1 MFDNRKTKDGLLK
14 VEPRGERTRDQVRG
28 VFSRQNI
35 RTGATYLGPDEP
47 VYHSPGEW
55 ERSIKAEAWSRKIER
70 IGHVMLGLL
79 LHLLKF
85 FPISFDPRSLWD
97 NAAILKR
104 RERLNRLVGILNDP
118 NEFSN
123 NLNAFELT
131 ILSTPAHE
139 IVARIGARRLNWNAK
154 NVLKAFIKA
163 AIHAHVETNCLTE
176 IMFEEA
182 LERADQLDKEFA
194 ATGRLRGRLHG
205 IPVSL
210 KDQINVEGY
219 DSTIGFTKFVNQPAG
234 ENAPIVDRLIEEGAI
249 PFTKTN
255 VPQSKPHRLFSFE
268 CSNPI
273 FGPTHNPYK
282 RGFTCGGSSG
292 GEAALLASD
301 GSCLGIGSDIGG
313 SLRIPAHY
321 CGCYSL
327 KPCSGRI
334 VQHGMRRSND
344 GYAEIM
350 GVIGPMARCWEDL
363 VLLSQVML
371 HKPDPTTSRKYG
383 LIPLEDF
390 RYDIFDPLVA
400 ENTPPSLKFG
410 YFTSNDLI
418 ETSSPCQRA
427 VQETVEVL
435 RLAGYDC
442 VEIDP
447 SKSLTYDIR
456 KTLVLDGL
464 VIYVGLSSADG
475 YHTML
480 SHVGSDHI
488 DWSMFLTTIG
498 CKLPNWLRWTLC
510 GVLKYLVRNE
520 MMARLVEASRAKTT
534 GELQQWRVRKDAYC
548 LKLWEE
554 LELDGLICPTQAVP
568 AIPMGSSWNKSY
580 LAESTLIWNLVD
592 STVGQLPITRV
603 DVQKDQFRRATELM
617 TRSSRRH
624 VKKAQVTKLLPNIE
638 ESEGLPVGI
647 QLVCGLWEEE
657 KTLALMGIIEKCWNN
672 RPNQNAPLSRPGDFI
687 AEKQRIGIANPH
699 H

>member
-1 MFDNRKTKDGLLK
+1 MNKTIMFDNRKTKDGLLK

-47 VYHSPGEW
+47 VYHSPGSGKGQS
-55 ERSIKAEAWSRKIER
+55 RLKAESGKDPIILIAWSRKSR
-70 IGHVMLGLL
+70 GLGTDLE
-79 LHLLKF
+79 
-85 FPISFDPRSLWD
+85 
-97 NAAILKR
+97 R

-255 VPQSKPHRLFSFE
+255 VPQSLFSFE

-301 GSCLGIGSDIGG
+301 GSCLGIGRKSPNSG
-313 SLRIPAHY
+313 SLLR
-321 CGCYSL
+321 CYSL

-442 VEIDP
+442 VEIDV
-447 SKSLTYDIR
+447 SRVDI
-456 KTLVLDGL
+456 LDGL

-548 LKLWEE
+548 LKVRSYLWEE

>member
-1 MFDNRKTKDGLLK
+1 M
-14 VEPRGERTRDQVRG
+14 
-28 VFSRQNI
+28 I
-35 RTGATYLGPDEP
+35 A
-47 VYHSPGEW
+47 
-55 ERSIKAEAWSRKIER
+55 
-70 IGHVMLGLL
+70 LL

-85 FPISFDPRSLWD
+85 FPVSLDPRSLWD

-139 IVARIGARRLNWNAK
+139 IVARIGSRRLNWNAK

-210 KDQINVEGY
+210 KDQINVEGF

-234 ENAPIVDRLIEEGAI
+234 ENAPVVDRLIEEGAI

-255 VPQSKPHRLFSFE
+255 VPQSLFSFE

-334 VQHGMRRSND
+334 VQDGTRRAND
-344 GYAEIM
+344 GYTEIL
-350 GVIGPMARCWEDL
+350 GVIGPISYD
-363 VLLSQVML
+363 VSQIWI
-371 HKPDPTTSRKYG
+371 DSTGR
-383 LIPLEDF
+383 F
-390 RYDIFDPLVA
+390 RYEIFAPLVA
-400 ENTPPSLKFG
+400 EDTPPSLKFG
-410 YFTSNDLI
+410 FFTSNNLI
-418 ETSSPCQRA
+418 ETSSPCRRA
-427 VQETVEVL
+427 VLETVEVL

-442 VEIDP
+442 VEIDVTR
-447 SKSLTYDIR
+447 LDI
-456 KTLVLDGL
+456 LEGL

-475 YHTML
+475 YQTML

-498 CKLPNWLRWTLC
+498 CKLPNWFRWTLSRA
-510 GVLKYLVRNE
+510 LKYLVRNE
-520 MMARLVEASRAKTT
+520 MMAKLVEASRAKST
-534 GELQQWRVRKDAYC
+534 GELQQWRVRRDAYC
-548 LKLWEE
+548 LKVRSYLWEE

-568 AIPMGSSWNKSY
+568 AIPMGSSWNKSFI
-580 LAESTLIWNLVD
+580 AESTLIWNLVD

-603 DVQKDQFRRATELM
+603 NVQKDQFQSATESM
-617 TRSSRRH
+617 TRGSRRQ
-624 VKKAQVTKLLPNIE
+624 VEMTQVTKLLPTIE

-657 KTLALMGIIEKCWNN
+657 KTLALMGVIERSWNN

-687 AEKQRIGIANPH
+687 AEKQRLGIANSRH
-699 H
+699 

>member
-1 MFDNRKTKDGLLK
+1 MSWSYTEDIGVPMTSFRVN
-14 VEPRGERTRDQVRG
+14 VGE
-28 VFSRQNI
+28 
-35 RTGATYLGPDEP
+35 E
-47 VYHSPGEW
+47 
-55 ERSIKAEAWSRKIER
+55 K
-70 IGHVMLGLL
+70 HVMIALL

-85 FPISFDPRSLWD
+85 FPVSLDPRSFWD

-104 RERLNRLVGILNDP
+104 RERLNRLVGILNNP

-131 ILSTPAHE
+131 IVSTPAHE

-205 IPVSL
+205 IPISL
-210 KDQINVEGY
+210 KDQINVEGF
-219 DSTIGFTKFVNQPAG
+219 DSTIGFSKFVNQPAR
-234 ENAPIVDRLIEEGAI
+234 ENAPVVDRLIEEGAI

-255 VPQSKPHRLFSFE
+255 VPQSYVLFSFE

-273 FGPTHNPYK
+273 FGPTHNPHK

-327 KPCSGRI
+327 KPVSEDCGGRI
-334 VQHGMRRSND
+334 AQHGMRRSND
-344 GYAEIM
+344 GYAEIL
-350 GVIGPMARCWEDL
+350 GTIGPMFGSMLGRPRSAQPGDAPQTRSHNVSEIRTNPTGGFPIGAFRFFGGSKCS
-363 VLLSQVML
+363 VFHKIRLLHFRSVAYYTKRSL
-371 HKPDPTTSRKYG
+371 RRLKLTCDFYIFKFNADY
-383 LIPLEDF
+383 LIQ
-390 RYDIFDPLVA
+390 A
-400 ENTPPSLKFG
+400 
-410 YFTSNDLI
+410 
-418 ETSSPCQRA
+418 SSPCQRA
-427 VQETVEVL
+427 VLETVEAL
-435 RLAGYDC
+435 KLAGYEC
-442 VEIDP
+442 VEIDVTRLD
-447 SKSLTYDIR
+447 SKACLEADTCHQNVVLEG
-456 KTLVLDGL
+456 LVL
-464 VIYVGLSSADG
+464 YVGLSSADG

-480 SHVGSDHI
+480 SHVASDQI

-498 CKLPNWLRWTLC
+498 CKLPNWLRCTIS
-510 GVLKYLVRNE
+510 GVLRYLVQNE
-520 MMARLVEASRAKTT
+520 MLARLLEASRAKSTA
-534 GELQQWRVRKDAYC
+534 ELQQLRVRKEAYC
-548 LKLWEE
+548 LKVRSYLWDE

-568 AIPMGSSWNKSY
+568 AIPMGSSWNKSF
-580 LAESTLIWNLVD
+580 LAESTFIWNLVD

-603 DVQKDQFRRATELM
+603 NVQKDQFQIVTEST
-617 TRSSRRH
+617 TRGARRH
-624 VKKAQVTKLLPNIE
+624 AEVGQITKLLPSVH
-638 ESEGLPVGI
+638 ESDGLPVGI
-647 QLVCGLWEEE
+647 QLVCGIWEEE
-657 KTLALMGIIEKCWNN
+657 KTLALMGIIEKSWNN
-672 RPNQNAPLSRPGDFI
+672 RPNQSAPLPRPGDFI
-687 AEKQRIGIANPH
+687 AEKQRLGVADSH

>member
-1 MFDNRKTKDGLLK
+1 M
-14 VEPRGERTRDQVRG
+14 
-28 VFSRQNI
+28 
-35 RTGATYLGPDEP
+35 
-47 VYHSPGEW
+47 
-55 ERSIKAEAWSRKIER
+55 
-70 IGHVMLGLL
+70 
-79 LHLLKF
+79 
-85 FPISFDPRSLWD
+85 
-97 NAAILKR
+97 
-104 RERLNRLVGILNDP
+104 
-118 NEFSN
+118 
-123 NLNAFELT
+123 T
-131 ILSTPAHE
+131 IVSTPAHE

-205 IPVSL
+205 IPISL
-210 KDQINVEGY
+210 KDQINVEGF
-219 DSTIGFTKFVNQPAG
+219 DSTIGFSKFVNQPAR
-234 ENAPIVDRLIEEGAI
+234 ENAPVVDRLIEEGAI

-255 VPQSKPHRLFSFE
+255 VPQSLFSFE

-327 KPCSGRI
+327 KPCGGRI
-334 VQHGMRRSND
+334 AQHGMRRSND
-344 GYAEIM
+344 GYAEIL
-350 GVIGPMARCWEDL
+350 GTIGPMARCWEDL

-371 HKPDPTTSRKYG
+371 HKPDPTMSRKFG

-390 RYDIFDPLVA
+390 RSEIFDPLVA
-400 ENTPPSLKFG
+400 ENNPSSVKFG
-410 YFTSNDLI
+410 FFTSDYLI
-418 ETSSPCQRA
+418 EASSPCQRA
-427 VQETVEVL
+427 VLETVEVL
-435 RLAGYDC
+435 KLAGYEC
-442 VEIDP
+442 VEIDVTR
-447 SKSLTYDIR
+447 LDILEG
-456 KTLVLDGL
+456 LVL
-464 VIYVGLSSADG
+464 YVGLSSADG

-480 SHVGSDHI
+480 SHVASDQI

-498 CKLPNWLRWTLC
+498 CKLPNWLRCTIS
-510 GVLKYLVRNE
+510 GVLRYLVQNE
-520 MMARLVEASRAKTT
+520 MLARLVEASRAKSTT
-534 GELQQWRVRKDAYC
+534 ELQQWRVRKEAYC
-548 LKLWEE
+548 LKVRSYLWDE

-568 AIPMGSSWNKSY
+568 AIPMGSSWNKSF

-603 DVQKDQFRRATELM
+603 NVQKDEFQIVTEST
-617 TRSSRRH
+617 TRGARRH
-624 VKKAQVTKLLPNIE
+624 AEMGQMTKLLPSVH
-638 ESEGLPVGI
+638 ESDGLPVGI
-647 QLVCGLWEEE
+647 QLVCGIWEEE
-657 KTLALMGIIEKCWNN
+657 KTLALMGIIEKSWNN
-672 RPNQNAPLSRPGDFI
+672 RPNQSAPLPRPGDFI
-687 AEKQRIGIANPH
+687 AEKQRLGVADSH

>member
-1 MFDNRKTKDGLLK
+1 VKKKNIRRVAIRKTVIK
-14 VEPRGERTRDQVRG
+14 RTVT
-28 VFSRQNI
+28 VKNYFAI
-35 RTGATYLGPDEP
+35 R
-47 VYHSPGEW
+47 
-55 ERSIKAEAWSRKIER
+55 
-70 IGHVMLGLL
+70 HVMIALL

-85 FPISFDPRSLWD
+85 FPISLDPRSFWD

-104 RERLNRLVGILNDP
+104 RERLNRLVGILNNP

-131 ILSTPAHE
+131 IVSTPAHE

-205 IPVSL
+205 IPISL
-210 KDQINVEGY
+210 KDQINVEGF
-219 DSTIGFTKFVNQPAG
+219 DSTIGFSKFVNQPAR
-234 ENAPIVDRLIEEGAI
+234 ENAPVVDRLIEEGAI

-255 VPQSKPHRLFSFE
+255 VPQSLFSFE

-327 KPCSGRI
+327 KPCGGRI
-334 VQHGMRRSND
+334 AQHGMRRSND
-344 GYAEIM
+344 GYAEIL
-350 GVIGPMARCWEDL
+350 GTIGPMARCWEDL

-371 HKPDPTTSRKYG
+371 HKPDPTMSRKFG

-390 RYDIFDPLVA
+390 RSEIFDPLVA
-400 ENTPPSLKFG
+400 ENNPSSVKFG
-410 YFTSNDLI
+410 FFTSDYLI
-418 ETSSPCQRA
+418 EASSPCQRA
-427 VQETVEVL
+427 VLETVEVL
-435 RLAGYDC
+435 KLAGYEC
-442 VEIDP
+442 VEIDVTR
-447 SKSLTYDIR
+447 LDILEG
-456 KTLVLDGL
+456 LVL
-464 VIYVGLSSADG
+464 YVGLSSADG

-480 SHVGSDHI
+480 SHVASDQI

-498 CKLPNWLRWTLC
+498 CKLPNWLRCTIS
-510 GVLKYLVRNE
+510 GVLRYLVQNE
-520 MMARLVEASRAKTT
+520 MLARLVEASRAKSTT
-534 GELQQWRVRKDAYC
+534 ELQQWRVRKEAYC
-548 LKLWEE
+548 LKVRSYLWDE

-568 AIPMGSSWNKSY
+568 AIPMGSSWNKSF

-603 DVQKDQFRRATELM
+603 NVQKDEFQIVTEST
-617 TRSSRRH
+617 TRGARRH
-624 VKKAQVTKLLPNIE
+624 AEMGQMTKLLPSVH
-638 ESEGLPVGI
+638 ESDGLPVGI
-647 QLVCGLWEEE
+647 QLVCGIWEEE
-657 KTLALMGIIEKCWNN
+657 KTLALMGIIEKSWNN
-672 RPNQNAPLSRPGDFI
+672 RPNQSAPLPRPGDFI
-687 AEKQRIGIANPH
+687 AEKQRLGVADSH

>member
-1 MFDNRKTKDGLLK
+1 M
-14 VEPRGERTRDQVRG
+14 
-28 VFSRQNI
+28 I
-35 RTGATYLGPDEP
+35 A
-47 VYHSPGEW
+47 
-55 ERSIKAEAWSRKIER
+55 
-70 IGHVMLGLL
+70 LL

-85 FPISFDPRSLWD
+85 FPVSFDPRSLWD

-139 IVARIGARRLNWNAK
+139 IVARIGSRRLNWNAK

-176 IMFEEA
+176 IMFEDA

-210 KDQINVEGY
+210 KDQINVEGF

-234 ENAPIVDRLIEEGAI
+234 ENAPVVDRLIEEGAI

-255 VPQSKPHRLFSFE
+255 VPQSLFSFE

-273 FGPTHNPYK
+273 FGATHNPYK

-334 VQHGMRRSND
+334 PQHGTRRAND
-344 GYAEIM
+344 GYAEIA
-350 GVIGPMARCWEDL
+350 GVLGPMARCWEDL

-371 HKPDPTTSRKYG
+371 HRPDPTTARKFG
-383 LIPLEDF
+383 LIPPDDF
-390 RYDIFDPLVA
+390 RYEIFDPLVA

-410 YFTSNDLI
+410 FFTSNNLI

-427 VQETVEVL
+427 VIETVEVL
-435 RLAGYDC
+435 KLTGYDC
-442 VEIDP
+442 VEIDVTR
-447 SKSLTYDIR
+447 LDI
-456 KTLVLDGL
+456 LEGL
-464 VIYVGLSSADG
+464 VIYVALSSADG
-475 YHTML
+475 YQTML

-498 CKLPNWLRWTLC
+498 CKLPSWLRWTLC
-510 GVLKYLVRNE
+510 GVLKYFVRNE
-520 MMARLVEASRAKTT
+520 MMARLVEASRAKST
-534 GELQQWRVRKDAYC
+534 GELQQWRVRRDAYC
-548 LKLWEE
+548 LKVRSYLWEE

-568 AIPMGSSWNKSY
+568 AIPMGSSWNKSFM
-580 LAESTLIWNLVD
+580 AESTLIWNLVD

-603 DVQKDQFRRATELM
+603 NVQKDQSQRATETV
-617 TRSSRRH
+617 TRVSRRPAAM
-624 VKKAQVTKLLPNIE
+624 AQVTKLLPTIE

-647 QLVCGLWEEE
+647 QLVCGMWEEE
-657 KTLALMGIIEKCWNN
+657 KTLALMGVIEKSWNN

-687 AEKQRIGIANPH
+687 AEKQRVGIANSRS
-699 H
+699 

>member
-1 MFDNRKTKDGLLK
+1 M
-14 VEPRGERTRDQVRG
+14 
-28 VFSRQNI
+28 I
-35 RTGATYLGPDEP
+35 A
-47 VYHSPGEW
+47 
-55 ERSIKAEAWSRKIER
+55 
-70 IGHVMLGLL
+70 LL

-85 FPISFDPRSLWD
+85 FPVSLDPRSFWD

-104 RERLNRLVGILNDP
+104 RERLNRLVGILNNP

-131 ILSTPAHE
+131 IVSTPAHE

-205 IPVSL
+205 IPISL
-210 KDQINVEGY
+210 KDQINVEGF
-219 DSTIGFTKFVNQPAG
+219 DSTIGFSKFVNQPAR
-234 ENAPIVDRLIEEGAI
+234 ENAPVVDRLIEEGAI

-255 VPQSKPHRLFSFE
+255 VPQSLFSFE

-273 FGPTHNPYK
+273 FGPTHNPHK

-327 KPCSGRI
+327 KPCGGRI
-334 VQHGMRRSND
+334 AQHGMRRSND
-344 GYAEIM
+344 GYAEIL
-350 GVIGPMARCWEDL
+350 GTIGPMARCWEDL

-371 HKPDPTTSRKYG
+371 HKPDPTMSRKFG

-390 RYDIFDPLVA
+390 RSELFDSLVA
-400 ENTPPSLKFG
+400 ANAPSSIKFG
-410 YFTSNDLI
+410 FFTSDYLI
-418 ETSSPCQRA
+418 EASSPCQRA
-427 VQETVEVL
+427 VLETVEAL
-435 RLAGYDC
+435 KLAGYEC
-442 VEIDP
+442 VEIDVTR
-447 SKSLTYDIR
+447 LDILEG
-456 KTLVLDGL
+456 LVL
-464 VIYVGLSSADG
+464 YVGLSSADG

-480 SHVGSDHI
+480 SHVASDQI

-498 CKLPNWLRWTLC
+498 CKLPNWLRCTIS
-510 GVLKYLVRNE
+510 GVLRYLVQNE
-520 MMARLVEASRAKTT
+520 MLARLLEASRAKSTA
-534 GELQQWRVRKDAYC
+534 ELQQLRVRKEAYC
-548 LKLWEE
+548 LKVRSYLWDE

-568 AIPMGSSWNKSY
+568 AIPMGSSWNKSF
-580 LAESTLIWNLVD
+580 LAESTFIWNLVD

-603 DVQKDQFRRATELM
+603 NVQKDQFQIVTEST
-617 TRSSRRH
+617 TRGARRH
-624 VKKAQVTKLLPNIE
+624 AEVGQITKLLPSVH
-638 ESEGLPVGI
+638 ESDGLPVGI
-647 QLVCGLWEEE
+647 QLVCGIWEEE
-657 KTLALMGIIEKCWNN
+657 KTLALMGIIEKSWNN
-672 RPNQNAPLSRPGDFI
+672 RPNQSAPLPRPGDFI
-687 AEKQRIGIANPH
+687 AEKQRLGVADSH

>member
-1 MFDNRKTKDGLLK
+1 MKNYFA
-14 VEPRGERTRDQVRG
+14 
-28 VFSRQNI
+28 I
-35 RTGATYLGPDEP
+35 R
-47 VYHSPGEW
+47 
-55 ERSIKAEAWSRKIER
+55 
-70 IGHVMLGLL
+70 HVMIALL

-85 FPISFDPRSLWD
+85 FPISLDPRSFWD

-104 RERLNRLVGILNDP
+104 RERLNRLVGILNNP

-131 ILSTPAHE
+131 IVSTPAHE

-205 IPVSL
+205 IPISL
-210 KDQINVEGY
+210 KDQINVEGF
-219 DSTIGFTKFVNQPAG
+219 DSTIGFSKFVNQPAR
-234 ENAPIVDRLIEEGAI
+234 ENAPVVDRLIEEGAI

-255 VPQSKPHRLFSFE
+255 VPQSLFSFE

-327 KPCSGRI
+327 KPCGGRI
-334 VQHGMRRSND
+334 AQHGMRRSND
-344 GYAEIM
+344 GYAEIL
-350 GVIGPMARCWEDL
+350 GTIGPMARCWEDL

-371 HKPDPTTSRKYG
+371 HKPDPTMSRKFG

-390 RYDIFDPLVA
+390 RSEIFDPLVA
-400 ENTPPSLKFG
+400 ENNPSSVKFG
-410 YFTSNDLI
+410 FFTSDYLI
-418 ETSSPCQRA
+418 EASSPCQRA
-427 VQETVEVL
+427 VLETVEVL
-435 RLAGYDC
+435 KLAGYEC
-442 VEIDP
+442 VEIDVTR
-447 SKSLTYDIR
+447 LDILEG
-456 KTLVLDGL
+456 LVL
-464 VIYVGLSSADG
+464 YVGLSSADG

-480 SHVGSDHI
+480 SHVASDQI

-498 CKLPNWLRWTLC
+498 CKLPNWLRCTIS
-510 GVLKYLVRNE
+510 GVLRYLVQNE
-520 MMARLVEASRAKTT
+520 MLARLVEASRAKSTT
-534 GELQQWRVRKDAYC
+534 ELQQWRVRKEAYC
-548 LKLWEE
+548 LKVRSYLWDE

-568 AIPMGSSWNKSY
+568 AIPMGSSWNKSF

-603 DVQKDQFRRATELM
+603 NVQKDEFQIVTEST
-617 TRSSRRH
+617 TRGARRH
-624 VKKAQVTKLLPNIE
+624 AEMGQMTKLLPSVH
-638 ESEGLPVGI
+638 ESDGLPVGI
-647 QLVCGLWEEE
+647 QLVCGIWEEE
-657 KTLALMGIIEKCWNN
+657 KTLALMGIIEKSWNN
-672 RPNQNAPLSRPGDFI
+672 RPNQSAPLPRPGDFI
-687 AEKQRIGIANPH
+687 AEKQRLGVADSH